1 MPSPFPGMNPYL
13 EHRDFWSQV
22 HNWLIMIM
30 AESLIPQLL
39 PKYIVDTERE
49 VYLTTPDKPLLVGL
63 PDVVVQRK
71 QNTGS
76 TGSNVAVAVAAEP
89 AKVTIPMPVEV
100 RHNYLE
106 IREISSKRVVTAIEL
121 LSPVNKR
128 SGPGREKYERKRQRI
143 FGSLTHFVEIDL
155 LRSGKPMPLVEG
167 EVKSDYRILVSRS
180 DNRPTADMY
189 AFNVRDKIPLFPVPL
204 QSGDAEPVVDLKDL
218 LDLLYDRARYD
229 VRVDYSAEPVPRLS
243 DGDGVWTDGLLKQ
256 LGPRRSKS

>member
-39 PKYIVDTERE
+39 PKYIVDTEIE

-63 PDVVVQRK
+63 PDVTVSRK

-89 AKVTIPMPVEV
+89 ERVTIPMPVEV
-100 RHNYLE
+100 THNYLE
-106 IREISSKRVVTAIEL
+106 IRETSSKRVVTAIEI

-128 SGPGREKYERKRQRI
+128 SGPGREKYQRKRQQI
-143 FGSLTHFVEIDL
+143 FGSLTNLIEIDL
-155 LRSGKPMPLVEG
+155 LRSARPMPLVEG
-167 EVKSDYRILVSRS
+167 EVKSDYRILVSRG
-180 DNRPTADMY
+180 DCRPRADMY
-189 AFNVRDKIPLFPVPL
+189 AFNVQNQIPLFPIPL
-204 QSGDAEPVVDLKDL
+204 LSGDAEPVVNLKDL
-218 LDLLYDRARYD
+218 LDLIYDRARYD
-229 VRVDYSAEPVPRLS
+229 LRVDYSAEPVPRLS
-243 DGDGVWTDGLLKQ
+243 DGDAVWADGVLKQ
-256 LGPRRSKS
+256 LALR